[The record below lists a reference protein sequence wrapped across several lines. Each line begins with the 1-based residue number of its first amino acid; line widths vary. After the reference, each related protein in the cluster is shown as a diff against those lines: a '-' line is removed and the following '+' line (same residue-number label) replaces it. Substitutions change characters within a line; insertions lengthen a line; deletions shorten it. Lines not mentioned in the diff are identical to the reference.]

1 LERGGILVAKEITP
15 TMEDY
20 LEAIGELR
28 KKDEVVRV
36 KNIARQLN
44 VKMPSVTEALKAL
57 AKDGLIRH
65 ERYGY
70 VELTQKGGRIAEE
83 IYSRHRILFK
93 FLNQILGIDARTA
106 DEDAC
111 KMEHTISSTV
121 LEKLIEFIKTL
132 EACPQRA
139 KRLKKLDQD

>member
-1 LERGGILVAKEITP
+1 MAKEITP

-20 LEAIGELR
+20 LEVIGQLG

-44 VKMPSVTEALKAL
+44 VKMPSVTEALKTL

-65 ERYGY
+65 EKYGY
-70 VELTQKGGRIAEE
+70 VELTQKGNRIAKE
-83 IYSRHRILFK
+83 IYSRHQTLFK
-93 FLNQILGIDARTA
+93 FLNQILRIDPRAA
-106 DEDAC
+106 EEDAC

-121 LEKLIEFIKTL
+121 REKLVKFIKSL
-132 EACPQRA
+132 ESCPQRA